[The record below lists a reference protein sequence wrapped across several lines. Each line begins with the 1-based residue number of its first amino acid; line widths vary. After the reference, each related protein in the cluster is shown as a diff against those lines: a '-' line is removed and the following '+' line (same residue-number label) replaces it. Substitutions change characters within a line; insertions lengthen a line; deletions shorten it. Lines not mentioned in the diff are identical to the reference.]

1 MVISGSVEDIIF
13 RNEDNGYSVIN
24 IDYNHTFL
32 TCVGRA
38 VSVNIG
44 EEVELA
50 GEFVENAKFGKQF
63 AFSTL
68 TTVEPKSKEGI
79 KKYLASGLIDGVGP
93 ATAEKIVD
101 AFGKD
106 SLEIISF
113 APLRLSE
120 IKGISKKKA
129 LEIGESFNEKRNVQ
143 NAVMFLQKY
152 NISLTLS
159 LKIFNIYKEKT
170 VDIVSS
176 NPYKLV
182 EDIDG
187 IGFLTAD
194 KIAVSMGIRPD
205 SDFRVR
211 AGILHVLTDSADKNG
226 HTYLP
231 KEELFESVLLLL
243 KVDEVMLRK
252 LFEEELENLQ
262 IESKIKVFE
271 LKGRDCV
278 CLKNFYFMESSIAGK
293 LILSDLSATSVSV
306 DVEEEI
312 KEYERINKIVL
323 HSTQKDAIRSAV
335 TGQVTVIT
343 GGPGTGKTTIVKC
356 ILSCCKNYTN
366 KIFLLA
372 PTGRA
377 SKRLTETCNYE
388 ASTIHR
394 ALEVT
399 YKEGEKPVFK
409 YNEKNKLRADV
420 VIVDEMS
427 MVDVYLFSSL
437 LRALPSTCKL
447 ILVGDKDQLP
457 SVGAGNVLRDII
469 ESGVITTV
477 KLTHI
482 YRQDDK
488 SLIVSNAHLINEGK
502 MPDLS
507 NRSNDFFYENREDL
521 DSMFATVVDLV
532 TRRLPSYAQVESRDI
547 QVLCAMRSGVCGVE
561 NLNRRLQE
569 LINPPSFKKREIVF
583 ETRNLRE
590 GDKVM
595 QVINDYDLKWTKIY
609 DDGRVEEGSGVFN
622 GDMGKILNIDYQTLE
637 ATVWFDDDRIAK
649 YSKLQAG
656 ELFVCYATTIHK
668 SQGSEFDVVVVPV
681 VSGAPNIVT
690 RNLLYTAVTRA
701 KKLVVLVGPKK
712 NILRMI
718 YNNNITKRYTM
729 LGELL
734 KLQKKKADDIYGD

>member
-44 EEVELA
+44 EEVELT